1 MKKLTKEE
9 QNREQNRRYK
19 TLIKNDLKKFKL
31 ELANNKSE
39 ENISNLKELLSTAQ
53 KNLDKSVSKK
63 IIHKNNA
70 ARKTSRL
77 FQLFNALNN
86 QESKQS

>member
-9 QNREQNRRYK
+9 QNREQNRKYK

-31 ELANNKSE
+31 ELNNKSKD
-39 ENISNLKELLSTAQ
+39 NTSNLKELLSAAQ

-77 FQLFNALNN
+77 FELFNSLNN
-86 QESKQS
+86 QESK

>member
-9 QNREQNRRYK
+9 QNREQNRKYK
-19 TLIKNDLKKFKL
+19 TLIKNDFKKFKL
-31 ELANNKSE
+31 ELNNSSK
-39 ENISNLKELLSTAQ
+39 ENNSNLKDLLSSAQ

-70 ARKTSRL
+70 ARRTSRL
-77 FQLFNALNN
+77 FKLFNSLNN
-86 QESKQS
+86 QEEKKS

>member
-19 TLIKNDLKKFKL
+19 TLIKNDFKKFSS
-31 ELANNKSE
+31 ELKNSSE
-39 ENISNLKELLSTAQ
+39 ENLSNIRNILSIAQ
-53 KNLDKSVSKK
+53 KNIDKSVSKK

-70 ARKTSRL
+70 ARKKSRL
-77 FQLFNALNN
+77 FTLFN
-86 QESKQS
+86 EISKK

>member
-19 TLIKNDLKKFKL
+19 TLIKNDFKRFSN
-31 ELANNKSE
+31 EIKNASE
-39 ENISNLKELLSTAQ
+39 ENLSNIISILSIAQ
-53 KNLDKSVSKK
+53 KNIDKSVSKK

-70 ARKTSRL
+70 SRKKSRL
-77 FQLFNALNN
+77 FNLFN
-86 QESKQS
+86 EISKK